1 MPDRDRGND
10 MATKTLISAEQ
21 YLLLDGSGPTE
32 LVRGEVIS
40 MSPPSFLHGGVCRRV
55 AMLLGQWADA
65 TGLGEVA
72 CNDAGV
78 ITERDPDTVR
88 GADCQYL
95 SYARIPDGYPERGY
109 PNVAPDLV
117 VEVLSE
123 NDRWPDVSRK
133 AAEYLDA
140 GVAEV
145 WLIDP
150 QARIVEIRVL
160 NEPAISLKQDD
171 ELMREVV
178 LPGFRCRVSEFFPRR

>member
-1 MPDRDRGND
+1 
-10 MATKTLISAEQ
+10 MATKTLINAEQ
-21 YLLLDGSGPTE
+21 YLLLDDTGPTE

-65 TGLGEVA
+65 SGLGEVA

-95 SYARIPDGYPERGY
+95 SYARIPGGYPEHGY
-109 PNVAPDLV
+109 PSVPPDLV
-117 VEVLSE
+117 VEVISE
-123 NDRWPDVSRK
+123 GDRWPDVKRK
-133 AAEYLDA
+133 VAEYLDA

-145 WLIDP
+145 WLVEP
-150 QARIVEIRVL
+150 MARFVEVCSSDK
-160 NEPAISLKQDD
+160 PAVRLEQDA
-171 ELMREVV
+171 ELTSEAI